1 MTKKNN
7 TTAPYTRVRILA
19 RLLAL
24 SFACLFALLAAPVP
38 VGAISSR
45 DAATPD
51 DVGLETEHIGGAYL
65 YNIENDF
72 AALSYNANETLYP
85 TSTVKIMTGII
96 AIEQLGDKLSEV
108 VTVTEDMLAEAAGN
122 KIGFEVG
129 EELTVEQLLYAMLVG
144 GGNDA
149 AHILAVRIAGSVDE
163 FVGMMNRRALEI
175 GANATHYTNPSGLH
189 DYDMYTTV
197 SDTVKIALEAYKLPL
212 FMEMSSTSKYVIDK
226 TNKSEYRNVYNRNY
240 LVASN
245 SVSKYFYP
253 DASGM
258 NSGSTA
264 QGGYCLVTTACRDGL
279 TYLAVVMG
287 AGVDSEHDSIYSYTE
302 ARKLLDFA
310 FNTYGNITI
319 VKQGEVIC
327 DIPVTMSGTTDFVS
341 LVTADSLI
349 LYLPKDADLE
359 HEITQS
365 RKTIYDSLTA
375 PVAEGQR
382 AGVLTI
388 MYNDEIIGNVDLITT
403 VAVARSE
410 FLYTLERI
418 KSFATGRFFIAAL
431 ISAVVF
437 TVIFVLA
444 KAVYLHNKTKYRGR
458 YS

>member
-1 MTKKNN
+1 MANGKAENK
-7 TTAPYTRVRILA
+7 ACPPRRSVAA
-19 RLLAL
+19 RLVAL
-24 SFACLFALLAAPVP
+24 FFVCLFLLSPLP

-45 DAATPD
+45 DSATPEQ
-51 DVGLETEHIGGAYL
+51 VGLETDHVGGAYL

-72 AALSYNANETLYP
+72 TVLSYNANETLYP

-96 AIEQLGDKLSEV
+96 AIEQLGGRLSEV
-108 VTVTEDMLAEAAGN
+108 VTVTKEMLDGVTGN
-122 KIGFEVG
+122 KIGFKEG

-149 AHILAVRIAGSVDE
+149 AHILAIHIAGSIEE
-163 FVGMMNRRALEI
+163 FVGLMNRRAHDL
-175 GANATHYTNPSGLH
+175 GADATHYTNPSGLH

-197 SDTVKIALEAYKLPL
+197 ADTVKIALAAYNIPL
-212 FMEMSSTSKYVIDK
+212 FMEITSTSKYVIDG

-240 LVASN
+240 FVAAN

-258 NSGSTA
+258 NAGSTA
-264 QGGYCLVTTACRDGL
+264 QGGYCIVTTACRDGL

-287 AGVDSEHDSIYSYTE
+287 AGADTENDVIYSYTE
-302 ARKLLDFA
+302 AAKLLNFA
-310 FNTYGNITI
+310 FDSYANITV
-319 VKQGEVIC
+319 VKEGEVIC
-327 DIPVTMSGTTDFVS
+327 DIPVTLSGTTDFVS
-341 LVTADSLI
+341 LATSGSLV
-349 LYLPKDADLE
+349 LYLPRDADLE
-359 HEITQS
+359 HEVTRS
-365 RKTIYDSLTA
+365 RKTTYDTLTA
-375 PVAEGQR
+375 PVAEGEP
-382 AGVLTI
+382 AGVLTV
-388 MYNDEIIGNVDLITT
+388 MYNDEIVGNVELVTT

-418 KSFATGRFFIAAL
+418 KSFATGRFFIATV

-444 KAVYLHNKTKYRGR
+444 KAVYLHNKAKYKGR